1 MKASITRMFSTSLVP
16 AMWLALMMLAINAC
30 SVSDA
35 PQPVTLGSDEC
46 TACKMVISD
55 GKFACEY
62 ITDKGRCYKFDDLSC
77 MFNYLHKNG
86 IDMSTILKL
95 YVADYSNPQVMIDVK
110 TANLVLGE
118 EIHSPMNGGVAAFA
132 DRTQAEQMVA
142 ESHAS
147 LLDSW
152 ERLIKHH

>member
-110 TANLVLGE
+110 TDQSGAGRGNPQPHEWRRSSLCRSCAGRADGCRIARLATRQLG
-118 EIHSPMNGGVAAFA
+118 AT
-132 DRTQAEQMVA
+132 D
-142 ESHAS
+142 
-147 LLDSW
+147 
-152 ERLIKHH
+152 